1 MRVMGRRGTLG
12 MQHSWVPA
20 AGRGTKKLHHC
31 RAQRRAEQ
39 SPPPSSATFI
49 TRLVLQ
55 EQGRG
60 GITAKPGQADGAKKH
75 HGKIFNSHQ
84 TRTLA
89 VSEPAP
95 PAALEQPHPQGL
107 QHLGAFPRDK
117 GVAQQE
123 KSALSELSARY
134 QRWIS
139 QLAETRWFQDQQQF
153 WLCME
158 SPGRRG

>member
-1 MRVMGRRGTLG
+1 MAPWECSTHGCQQQGEAPRSCITAERRGEP
-12 MQHSWVPA
+12 S
-20 AGRGTKKLHHC
+20 
-31 RAQRRAEQ
+31 RAHLQAQQPSLPGLYCKNRAEEE
-39 SPPPSSATFI
+39 
-49 TRLVLQ
+49 LLQ
-55 EQGRG
+55 
-60 GITAKPGQADGAKKH
+60 KPGQADGAKKH